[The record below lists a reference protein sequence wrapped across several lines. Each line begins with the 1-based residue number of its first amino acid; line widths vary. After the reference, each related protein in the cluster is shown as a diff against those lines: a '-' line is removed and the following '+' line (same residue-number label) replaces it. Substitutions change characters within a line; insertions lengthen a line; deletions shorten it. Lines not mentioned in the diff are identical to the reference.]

1 MNTRKETIML
11 IKTIKLIAIIA
22 CALLPLSTTFAQQNQ
37 TQTKQTESQWVDFS
51 GFKGKIF
58 DIKNRDPRE
67 LVQILQPLGS
77 GFKGATLQP
86 NTEYKTI
93 TVRDFPE
100 NLATI
105 EEAIKRLDVPLPPK
119 PQPLRPT
126 YPDIEVFAYV
136 LIASNGE
143 GDGAPSPPMLADV
156 IKQLQMTL
164 NYKSYQLLTS
174 IVQRTSYENGSID
187 ANGTADLPDKS
198 LYGKYALQISINT
211 PGTRFDPSQIAL
223 SKLLFQMEG
232 FKERDDRSIIGMG
245 DTKIN
250 TRLSIREGE
259 KVVVGTSSLRDK
271 AVILVLTT
279 RMLK

>member
-1 MNTRKETIML
+1 ML
-11 IKTIKLIAIIA
+11 IKTTKLIAIIA

-58 DIKNRDPRE
+58 DIKNRDPIE
-67 LVQILQPLGS
+67 LINILQPLGS
-77 GFKGATLQP
+77 GFKGAIMKS
-86 NTEYKTI
+86 NSEYKTI

-105 EEAIKRLDVPLPPK
+105 EEAIKRLDVQLPPK
-119 PQPLRPT
+119 PTQHLRPI

-156 IKQLQMTL
+156 IKQLQTTL

-259 KVVVGTSSLRDK
+259 KVVVGTASLRDK
-271 AVILVLTT
+271 AIILVLTT

>member
-1 MNTRKETIML
+1 ML
-11 IKTIKLIAIIA
+11 IKTTKLIAIIA

-105 EEAIKRLDVPLPPK
+105 EEAIKRLDVPPPPK
-119 PQPLRPT
+119 PTQPLRPIF
-126 YPDIEVFAYV
+126 PDIEVYAYV

-143 GDGAPSPPMLADV
+143 GNGAPSPPMLADV
-156 IKQLQMTL
+156 IKQLQATL

-198 LYGKYALQISINT
+198 LSSKYALQISINT
-211 PGTRFDPSQIAL
+211 PGSRFDPSQIAL
-223 SKLLFQMEG
+223 SRLLFQMEG
-232 FKERDDRSIIGMG
+232 FKETSDRIIGIG
-245 DTKIN
+245 DAKIN
-250 TRLSIREGE
+250 TRLSVRDGE
-259 KVVVGTSSLRDK
+259 KVVVGTSSLKDK

>member
-1 MNTRKETIML
+1 ML
-11 IKTIKLIAIIA
+11 IKTTRFIAIIA

-37 TQTKQTESQWVDFS
+37 PQTRQNEPQWVDFQ

-58 DIKNRDPRE
+58 DIKNREPRE

-86 NTEYKTI
+86 NSEFKTI

-100 NLATI
+100 NIATI
-105 EEAIKRLDVPLPPK
+105 EEAIKRLDVPPPPK
-119 PQPLRPT
+119 PTQPLRPT
-126 YPDIEVFAYV
+126 YPDIEVFAYI

-143 GDGAPSPPMLADV
+143 GGAAPSPPVLADV
-156 IKQLQMTL
+156 IKQLQTTL

-174 IVQRTSYENGSID
+174 IVQRTSFENGNIEAS
-187 ANGTADLPDKS
+187 GTAELPDKS
-198 LYGKYALQISINT
+198 LGGKYALQILINT

-232 FKERDDRSIIGMG
+232 FKETDTRTIGIG
-245 DTKIN
+245 DAKIN
-250 TRLSIREGE
+250 TRLQVRDGE
-259 KVVVGTSSLRDK
+259 KFVVGTSSLRDK

>member
-1 MNTRKETIML
+1 MNTIQGTIML
-11 IKTIKLIAIIA
+11 IKTTKLIAVIA
-22 CALLPLSTTFAQQNQ
+22 CVLLPLATTFAQQNQ
-37 TQTKQTESQWVDFS
+37 PQTKQYDYPWVDFS

-143 GDGAPSPPMLADV
+143 GDGSPSPPMLADV

-174 IVQRTSYENGSID
+174 IVQRTNYENGSID
-187 ANGTADLPDKS
+187 ANGTAEFPDKS
-198 LYGKYALQISINT
+198 LSGKYALQIAINPT
-211 PGTRFDPSQIAL
+211 GIRQPDQITL
-223 SKLLFQMEG
+223 SRLLFQMEG
-232 FKERDDRSIIGMG
+232 FKETNNGAIGVG

-250 TRLSIREGE
+250 TRLQVRDGE
-259 KVVVGTSSLRDK
+259 KVVVGTASLRDK

-279 RMLK
+279 KILK

>member
-1 MNTRKETIML
+1 ML
-11 IKTIKLIAIIA
+11 IKTTKLIAIIA
-22 CALLPLSTTFAQQNQ
+22 CALLPLSTTLAQQNQ

-58 DIKNRDPRE
+58 DIKNRDPIE
-67 LVQILQPLGS
+67 LINILQPLGS
-77 GFKGATLQP
+77 GFKGAIMKS
-86 NTEYKTI
+86 NSEYKTI

-105 EEAIKRLDVPLPPK
+105 EEAIKRLDVQLPPK
-119 PQPLRPT
+119 PTQHLRPI

-156 IKQLQMTL
+156 IKQLQTTL

-187 ANGTADLPDKS
+187 ANGTAELPDKS
-198 LYGKYALQISINT
+198 LIGKYALQIAINT
-211 PGTRFDPSQIAL
+211 PGARFDPSQIAL
-223 SKLLFQMEG
+223 SRLLFQMEG
-232 FKERDDRSIIGMG
+232 FKETDTRTIGVG

-250 TRLSIREGE
+250 TRLSVRDGE
-259 KVVVGTSSLRDK
+259 KVVVGTSSLKDK

>member
-1 MNTRKETIML
+1 ML
-11 IKTIKLIAIIA
+11 IKTTKLIAIIA

-58 DIKNRDPRE
+58 DIKNRDPIE
-67 LVQILQPLGS
+67 LINILQPLGS
-77 GFKGATLQP
+77 GFKGAIMKS
-86 NTEYKTI
+86 NSEYKTI

-105 EEAIKRLDVPLPPK
+105 EEAIKRLDVQLPPK
-119 PQPLRPT
+119 PTQHLRPI

-156 IKQLQMTL
+156 IKQLQTTL

-174 IVQRTSYENGSID
+174 IVQRTNYENGSID
-187 ANGTADLPDKS
+187 ANGMAEFPDKS
-198 LYGKYALQISINT
+198 LSGKYALQIAINPT
-211 PGTRFDPSQIAL
+211 GIRQPDQITL
-223 SKLLFQMEG
+223 SRLLFQMEG
-232 FKERDDRSIIGMG
+232 FKETNNGAIGVG

-250 TRLSIREGE
+250 TRLQVRDGE
-259 KVVVGTSSLRDK
+259 KVVVGTASLRDK

-279 RMLK
+279 KILK

>member
-1 MNTRKETIML
+1 MTSRQETIML
-11 IKTIKLIAIIA
+11 TKTIKLTAIIA
-22 CALLPLSTTFAQQNQ
+22 CALLLLSKAYAQQNQ
-37 TQTKQTESQWVDFS
+37 TQTKQTESPWVDFQ

-58 DIKNRDPRE
+58 EIKNREPRD

-77 GFKGATLQP
+77 GFKGAEMKA
-86 NTEYKTI
+86 NGEYKTI

-100 NLATI
+100 NIATI
-105 EEAIKRLDVPLPPK
+105 EEAIKRLDVPPPPK
-119 PQPLRPT
+119 PTQPLRPT
-126 YPDIEVFAYV
+126 FPDIEVFAYV

-174 IVQRTSYENGSID
+174 IVQRTSFENGSID

-198 LYGKYALQISINT
+198 LTGKYALQIAINT

-223 SKLLFQMEG
+223 SRLLFQMEG
-232 FKERDDRSIIGMG
+232 FKEMSSGTTG
-245 DTKIN
+245 LGETKIN
-250 TRLSIREGE
+250 TKLQVRDGE

>member
-1 MNTRKETIML
+1 ML
-11 IKTIKLIAIIA
+11 IKTTKFIAIIT
-22 CALLPLSTTFAQQNQ
+22 CALLPLSTAFAQQNQ
-37 TQTKQTESQWVDFS
+37 TQTKQSESQWVDFS

-67 LVQILQPLGS
+67 LVSILQPLGS
-77 GFKGATLQP
+77 GFKGATLHP
-86 NTEYKTI
+86 NTEFKTI

-100 NLATI
+100 NIATI
-105 EEAIKRLDVPLPPK
+105 EEAIKRLDVPPPPK
-119 PQPLRPT
+119 PTQPLRPT
-126 YPDIEVFAYV
+126 YPDIEVSAYV

-143 GDGAPSPPMLADV
+143 GGGAPSPPVLADV
-156 IKQLQMTL
+156 IKQLQTTL

-174 IVQRTSYENGSID
+174 IVQRTSFENGSID

-198 LYGKYALQISINT
+198 LSGKYALQIGINT

-232 FKERDDRSIIGMG
+232 FKETDTRTFGLG

-250 TRLSIREGE
+250 TRLQLRDGE
-259 KVVVGTSSLRDK
+259 KVVVGTASLRDK

>member
-1 MNTRKETIML
+1 ML
-11 IKTIKLIAIIA
+11 IKTTRLIAIIA
-22 CALLPLSTTFAQQNQ
+22 CAFLPLSTTFAQQNQ

-51 GFKGKIF
+51 GFKGRIF

-86 NTEYKTI
+86 NSEYKTI

-100 NLATI
+100 NIATI

-119 PQPLRPT
+119 PQPLRPI

-143 GDGAPSPPMLADV
+143 GDGAPSPPALADV

-174 IVQRTSYENGSID
+174 IVQRTSFENGSID

-198 LYGKYALQISINT
+198 LTGKYALQIAINT
-211 PGTRFDPSQIAL
+211 PGNRIDPSQIAL
-223 SKLLFQMEG
+223 SRLLFQMEG
-232 FKERDDRSIIGMG
+232 FKETSNGTTG
-245 DTKIN
+245 LGETKIN
-250 TRLSIREGE
+250 TKLQVRDGE
-259 KVVVGTSSLRDK
+259 KVVVGASSLRDK

>member
-1 MNTRKETIML
+1 ML
-11 IKTIKLIAIIA
+11 IKTTRFIAIIA
-22 CALLPLSTTFAQQNQ
+22 CALLPLSTAFAQQNQ
-37 TQTKQTESQWVDFS
+37 TQPRQTESQWVDFS
-51 GFKGKIF
+51 GLKGKIF

-100 NLATI
+100 NIAVI

-143 GDGAPSPPMLADV
+143 GEAAPSPPVLADV
-156 IKQLQMTL
+156 IKQLQATL

-174 IVQRTSYENGSID
+174 IVQRTSFENGSID
-187 ANGTADLPDKS
+187 VNGTADLPDKS
-198 LYGKYALQISINT
+198 LSGKYALQIAINT
-211 PGTRFDPSQIAL
+211 PGTRVDPSQIAL
-223 SKLLFQMEG
+223 TRLLFHME
-232 FKERDDRSIIGMG
+232 
-245 DTKIN
+245 
-250 TRLSIREGE
+250 
-259 KVVVGTSSLRDK
+259 
-271 AVILVLTT
+271 
-279 RMLK
+279 

>member
-1 MNTRKETIML
+1 ML
-11 IKTIKLIAIIA
+11 TKTIKLIAIIV
-22 CALLPLSTTFAQQNQ
+22 CALLPLATTFAQQNQ
-37 TQTKQTESQWVDFS
+37 TQTKQSDSPWVDFS

-105 EEAIKRLDVPLPPK
+105 EEAIKRLDVPPPPK
-119 PQPLRPT
+119 PTQPLRPIV
-126 YPDIEVFAYV
+126 PDIEVYAYV

-143 GDGAPSPPMLADV
+143 GNGAPSPPMLADV
-156 IKQLQMTL
+156 IKQLQTTL

-198 LYGKYALQISINT
+198 LNSKYALQISINT
-211 PGTRFDPSQIAL
+211 PGSRFDPSQIAL
-223 SKLLFQMEG
+223 SRLLFQMEG
-232 FKERDDRSIIGMG
+232 FKEMDNRIIGIG
-245 DTKIN
+245 DAKIN
-250 TRLSIREGE
+250 TRLSVRDGE
-259 KVVVGTSSLRDK
+259 KVVVGTSSLKDK